1 MKAPIHDLHPGNLLT
16 YGSLAAALAAVAVS
30 SATGATAAGGWLALA
45 ALLDTFDGRF
55 ARCFERTSRQRR
67 IGCEI
72 DSLVD
77 VCAFGMGPV
86 VVLEAVSP
94 PGSGLPETAWWAS
107 AFAYVGAV
115 VTRLGFYNVEAD
127 DQRFVGLPAP
137 AAALVLHVPD
147 RTGSGVTLDRAR
159 VVRRVRSGDDRAA
172 CHPATGGA
180 RLGGV
185 RRLGRLLDVVAPA
198 LNRWVRHAQRPGA
211 DSGARFG
218 DPVTA
223 RGYRLGW
230 IPAAGTCGLGVS
242 WHVIATGRQRHS
254 RHGQGQNLQ
263 DPSRGAAAWEQGR
276 DSAIPRF
283 AIPWSQPPACPS
295 GRCGVN
301 RGIPATGMAVNYAY
315 PVVYRHSRA
324 DPARR

>member
-30 SATGATAAGGWLALA
+30 SAAGATAAGGWLALA

-94 PGSGLPETAWWAS
+94 PGSGLPEAAWWAS

-137 AAALVLHVPD
+137 AAALVCSTYL
-147 RTGSGVTLDRAR
+147 
-159 VVRRVRSGDDRAA
+159 
-172 CHPATGGA
+172 
-180 RLGGV
+180 
-185 RRLGRLLDVVAPA
+185 VAPDPASPWIVPA
-198 LNRWVRHAQRPGA
+198 L
-211 DSGARFG
+211 F
-218 DPVTA
+218 
-223 RGYRLGW
+223 
-230 IPAAGTCGLGVS
+230 AGCGLAM
-242 WHVIATGRQRHS
+242 IAP
-254 RHGQGQNLQ
+254 L
-263 DPSRGAAAWEQGR
+263 
-276 DSAIPRF
+276 AIPRPGVPGLAAF
-283 AIPWSQPPACPS
+283 AVW
-295 GRCGVN
+295 
-301 RGIPATGMAVNYAY
+301 AVSLTLWHL
-315 PVVYRHSRA
+315 R
-324 DPARR
+324 